1 MINADMTS
9 KSPISD
15 LRMEHTRA
23 NFQRRVYTGLIA
35 LAIVISLWLGFFQA
49 NELSSGDLKTGIW
62 RVFEYPQSMVA
73 EAIQFG
79 LIPFLSLLIIFFPV
93 LLETLNIAL
102 LATLIGTLAGCL
114 LGILGS
120 RNLRVPSAI
129 VFLTRRVLDVMRAFP
144 ELVIAL
150 FLIYLLGA
158 SPIPAIIAIT
168 VHTTGVIGKLFS
180 ELNESVDQNA
190 IVGLQAAG
198 ASWTQ
203 QIIFGVLPQV
213 VSHYV
218 SYILLRIEINV
229 RASTILGFVGA
240 GGIGA
245 ELRRTISWGVGQGH
259 QTIALFVLIFL
270 FIVVVDQGSTMIRRR
285 IIGHGGRVL

>member
-1 MINADMTS
+1 MTDAEVLR
-9 KSPISD
+9 KPQISD
-15 LRMEHTRA
+15 LRTEITRTRS
-23 NFQRRVYTGLIA
+23 QRRAYTGLIA
-35 LAIVISLWLGFFQA
+35 LAILISLWLGFIQA
-49 NELSSGDLKTGIW
+49 AELSSGDLKTGIW
-62 RVFEYPQSMVA
+62 RVFEYPQAMVN
-73 EAIQFG
+73 EAIHFG
-79 LIPFLSLLIIFFPV
+79 LIPFLNLLIRFFPV
-93 LLETLNIAL
+93 LLETLNIAF
-102 LATLIGTLAGCL
+102 LATLVGTLAGFL

-120 RNLRVPSAI
+120 RNLKVPSTI
-129 VFLTRRVLDVMRAFP
+129 VFVTRRVLDVMRAFP

-158 SPIPAIIAIT
+158 SPIPAIIAIS

-180 ELNESVDQNA
+180 ELNESIDHNA

-213 VSHYV
+213 ASYYV

-240 GGIGA
+240 GGMGA

-270 FIVVVDQGSTMIRRR
+270 FIVLVDQASTIIRRR